1 MKNSCF
7 DLSVE
12 NENSPPSGSL
22 PLPEDLRGSLDE
34 KIPTVY
40 TPQGASGF
48 KSVAERMKDP
58 EFQRLRREGQRNSFN
73 KDDYLRAA
81 RTHCQVCH
89 GPGDCEAGPM
99 LDEDN
104 SSDGCHL
111 YVLTRQYPK
120 RGLRMAAVRKIMKAH
135 CVDCVGLYKE
145 KLDETLCQSPECSM
159 YRVRFGR
166 KKRPVTDPVS
176 SVNCGPEC

>member
-1 MKNSCF
+1 MKLASRKLTAEKEISPLSATTHIG
-7 DLSVE
+7 DLQ
-12 NENSPPSGSL
+12 
-22 PLPEDLRGSLDE
+22 RGSLDE

-58 EFQRLRREGQRNSFN
+58 EFQRLRREGQKNSFN
-73 KDDYLRAA
+73 KDDYLHAA

-120 RGLRMAAVRKIMKAH
+120 RGLRMAAVRKIVKGH
-135 CVDCVGLYKE
+135 CCDCVGLYKA

-166 KKRPVTDPVS
+166 KKRPVTQPGD
-176 SVNCGPEC
+176 